1 MKTLHASFR
10 TLAFA
15 LAAGL
20 AALAAAPAATAA
32 GGPPVNLDKWPV
44 TRMQD
49 LAALQN
55 GAKVFANYCL
65 GCHGASHMRWNRLQE
80 IGLTDRQIKEYLI
93 FGTQRVG
100 DMMTTAMAPR
110 DALRFFGK
118 VPPDLSVIVRARTS
132 FDYKG
137 ADYLYTLLR
146 GYYRDA
152 SSPTGWNNI
161 VYPSIGMPHIMWER
175 QGPREASIERIFH
188 TVDDKKG
195 ETRYFREVSTYD
207 AGGNVSVAR
216 SELKAPAEDRMAV
229 TFKPQDAAAARQYD
243 SDVGDLVAFLNF
255 VTDPSADDRVS
266 YGVGVLLFMVL
277 FTFVAWRMSAL
288 YWKDV
293 K

>member
-1 MKTLHASFR
+1 MKLLTASSR
-10 TLAFA
+10 SAIAALTVGVALVSAHGGA
-15 LAAGL
+15 LAAGG
-20 AALAAAPAATAA
+20 T
-32 GGPPVNLDKWPV
+32 PVSLDKWPT

-80 IGLTDRQIKEYLI
+80 IGLNEKQIKEYLI

-100 DMMTTAMAPR
+100 DMMTTAMSPK
-110 DALRFFGK
+110 DALGFFGK

-132 FDYKG
+132 FEYGG

-152 SSPTGWNNI
+152 SSPTGWNNV
-161 VYPSIGMPHIMWER
+161 VYPSIGMPHIMWDR
-175 QGPREASIERIFH
+175 QGPREAAIERIFH

-207 AGGNVSVAR
+207 TSGQVNVAR
-216 SELKAPAEDRMAV
+216 SELKSPAEDRLAV

-255 VTDPSADDRVS
+255 VTDPSAGNRVS